1 MGLKTTSILLLAL
14 FAMGLC
20 CRVAAA
26 PQIVE
31 RSTVLDDWTKT
42 FSKVTAVTIGDQD
55 DDRLAGKIHSSP
67 DQKIVRIEVQKADLA
82 GLKSVFGPTLY
93 DALKGHLA
101 RIVDYD
107 DSVAAA
113 LLRHDPVYAAEWSLL
128 DPKPYDKLDD
138 NAFRSHRFWFPLV
151 ERLPDWNGPKDPMTG
166 ELLYL
171 GPESGPW
178 EIYVVGVALF
188 EGLVIPLT
196 MMGRV
201 EPDVPRNPYLSDYQT
216 DRSLLGK
223 SKLSTAFPWFRIVN
237 SVYKLDAPGGPYPD
251 KPERIRRTLFIDNFG
266 GGLTIWPQFESWIT
280 AIPPLED
287 PAQYEED

>member
-14 FAMGLC
+14 FAMSLC
-20 CRVAAA
+20 CRVTAG

-31 RSTVLDDWTKT
+31 RSTVPDDWAKT
-42 FSKVTAVTIGDQD
+42 FTKVTSVSIGDPN
-55 DDRLAGKIHSSP
+55 DRPLAGKIHSSP

-138 NAFRSHRFWFPLV
+138 NPFGFHRFWWPLV
-151 ERLPDWNGPKDPMTG
+151 ERLPDWNGPKDPVTG
-166 ELLYL
+166 ELLHL

-223 SKLSTAFPWFRIVN
+223 SKLSTAFPWFKVEN

-251 KPERIRRTLFIDNFG
+251 ETAQWRTKLLLGEFG
-266 GGLTIWPQFESWIT
+266 GGLTIWSKFESWIS

-287 PAQYEED
+287 PAQFEED

>member
-1 MGLKTTSILLLAL
+1 MLFLGL

-20 CRVAAA
+20 CRVAAG

-31 RSTVLDDWTKT
+31 LKTVPDDWKKT
-42 FSKVTAVTIGDQD
+42 FTKVTAVSIGDPD
-55 DDRLAGKIHSSP
+55 DDPLGGMIHSSP

-82 GLKSVFGPTLY
+82 GLKTVFGPTLY
-93 DALKGHLA
+93 DAVKGHLA
-101 RIVDYD
+101 RILDYD

-113 LLRHDPVYAAEWSLL
+113 LLRHDPVYAAEWALP
-128 DPKPYDKLDD
+128 DPKPYDKLEDD
-138 NAFRSHRFWFPLV
+138 AFGFHRFRWPLV
-151 ERLPDWNGPKDPMTG
+151 ERLPDWNGPKDPVTG
-166 ELLYL
+166 ELLNL

-201 EPDVPRNPYLSDYQT
+201 ESDVPRNPYLSDYQT
-216 DRSLLGK
+216 DRSLAGK
-223 SKLSTAFPWFRIVN
+223 SELSTAFPWFKVAK
-237 SVYKLDAPGGPYPD
+237 SAYKLSAPGGPYPN
-251 KPERIRRTLFIDNFG
+251 ETAQWRTSLLLGEFG
-266 GGLTIWPQFESWIT
+266 GGLTIWSKFESWIT